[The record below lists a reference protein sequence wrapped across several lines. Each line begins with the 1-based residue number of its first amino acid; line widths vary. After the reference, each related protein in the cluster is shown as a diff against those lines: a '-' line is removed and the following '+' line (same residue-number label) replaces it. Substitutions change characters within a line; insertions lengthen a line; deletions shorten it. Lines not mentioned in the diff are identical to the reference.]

1 MKGRDLIENRNHEST
16 FGTDSVT
23 KGLSNN
29 SWNCRS
35 LEDDSA
41 EHGNKKGK
49 RSLRKSILSKCF
61 SGKVKNQNRSIDM
74 QIKSCETSINHPIVR
89 EFPGN
94 TLTCSWFILLLLQN
108 VSHYLF
114 LISTRASEHSGLKN
128 VADDK
133 VFTILRKHFWSPS
146 RKLFGGTG
154 GAGWVEDREKRDEMK
169 I

>member
-16 FGTDSVT
+16 LEFDSVT

-35 LEDDSA
+35 FEDDSA
-41 EHGNKKGK
+41 KHGNKKGK

-61 SGKVKNQNRSIDM
+61 SGKSQESESKHWYANKIMWNINQSPDCARISWEYID
-74 QIKSCETSINHPIVR
+74 V
-89 EFPGN
+89 
-94 TLTCSWFILLLLQN
+94 
-108 VSHYLF
+108 F
-114 LISTRASEHSGLKN
+114 LIYFVAASKCVALPFLDFDERESEHSGRKN

-154 GAGWVEDREKRDEMK
+154 GGGEDREKWDEMK